1 MSETR
6 NLEKVHNALGE
17 ALMKIFIAGVV
28 ATLIVFPLGYWLYL
42 KLGYADLRSTVP
54 PSWLESLAA
63 TNALN
68 ASVAR
73 HAPPQHNP
81 VAPTE
86 ANLLD
91 GARLYRDKCAD
102 CHGRPDNPV
111 SDYRASF
118 NPQAPQFM
126 HARPTLPDNQT
137 FYLIKYGVRLSAM
150 PAWGKIMADS
160 EIWQVVTF
168 LNHLENLP
176 PSVRQEI
183 NQPAGSP

>member
-1 MSETR
+1 MR
-6 NLEKVHNALGE
+6 NFV
-17 ALMKIFIAGVV
+17 AGIV
-28 ATLIVFPLGYWLYL
+28 ATLIVITVGGWLYL
-42 KLGYADLRSTVP
+42 KLGYADLRSSAP
-54 PSWLESLAA
+54 PSWIETQLA
-63 TNALN
+63 TTALS
-68 ASVAR
+68 ASAAR
-73 HAPPQHNP
+73 HAPPQQNP

-111 SDYRASF
+111 SDYGASF

-126 HARPTLPDNQT
+126 QVHLGLPENQD
-137 FYLIKYGVRLSAM
+137 FYVIKYGVRLSAM

-168 LNHLENLP
+168 LNHLQDIP
-176 PSVRQEI
+176 PKVRQELH
-183 NQPAGSP
+183 QPAGSNPLS